1 MTTESVDKINILLV
15 VVAFV
20 AAVLLPFELFLF
32 SYAFLGPLH
41 YLTEINWLQKRSYFV
56 SNKRNWIWVLVLMVL
71 LMSINTMFG
80 FLDAPGLK
88 EVGTSIAA
96 YTSQIMLASFLF
108 AISLVVFRKLA
119 YILLSI
125 PVAIL
130 LSWALHTVVP
140 LSTIIIGSFVPTLI
154 HVYIFTIFFM
164 AYGAIKSKSRYGLYG
179 IIAMLLVPFAIY
191 LIDIAPGRHG
201 LVGNVEKAYVE
212 SGFAQVNATLAGMFG
227 WIEGRNFDIISQ
239 IGLKIQ
245 IFVAFAYTYHY
256 LNWFSKT
263 SVIGWKQALNRRSTI
278 LILVIWLASVGIYM
292 YDYKTG
298 LTALFFLSFLHVLL
312 EFPLNFISIREV
324 FLAFRFSPK
333 TTFHVH

>member
-15 VVAFV
+15 IAAFV
-20 AAVLLPFELFLF
+20 AAVFLPFELFLF

-56 SNKRNWIWVLVLMVL
+56 SNKRNWVWVLVLMVF
-71 LMSINTMFG
+71 LMSLNTLFG
-80 FLDAPGLK
+80 FI
-88 EVGTSIAA
+88 EVPALHEIGTSIAA
-96 YTSQIMLASFLF
+96 YTSQILLGCFLF
-108 AISLVVFRKLA
+108 AISLVVFRQLK

-130 LSWALHTVVP
+130 LSWALHHVVP
-140 LSTIIIGSFVPTLI
+140 LSAIVIGSFVPTLI
-154 HVYIFTIFFM
+154 HVYLFTVFFM
-164 AYGAIKSKSRYGLYG
+164 AYGAIKSKSKYGIYS
-179 IIAMLLVPFAIY
+179 IIAMLLVPVVLYF
-191 LIDIAPGRHG
+191 IDIEPGRHG
-201 LVGNVEKAYVE
+201 LEGPVEKAYIE
-212 SGFAQVNATLAGMFG
+212 SGFALLNARLAGLFG
-227 WIEGRNFDIISQ
+227 WIEGRDFDIISQ

-263 SVIGWKQALNRRSTI
+263 SVIGWKQAMSQRSSI
-278 LILVIWLASVGIYM
+278 LIFVIWAAAVGLYM

-324 FLAFRFSPK
+324 FRAMKLAPGASA
-333 TTFHVH
+333 